1 MGFYIGVVVLVMM
14 CVVSM
19 FAAVVALEQAEHYSG
34 GKEDKHSLI
43 PTSKHVG
50 LSDNP
55 K

>member
-34 GKEDKHSLI
+34 KEDKR
-43 PTSKHVG
+43 
-50 LSDNP
+50 D
-55 K
+55 